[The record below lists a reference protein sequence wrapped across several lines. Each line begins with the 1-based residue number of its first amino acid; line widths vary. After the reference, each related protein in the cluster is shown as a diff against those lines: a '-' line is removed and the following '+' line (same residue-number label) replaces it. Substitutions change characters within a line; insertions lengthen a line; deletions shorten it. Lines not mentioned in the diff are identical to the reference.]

1 MRSLFALLCLP
12 LLANGQMTLVD
23 VPPGAFRDPELRKL
37 DIQAGLDGQTAQV
50 TVSHSFFNGNA
61 ARLEGQFLFPL
72 PQEAHV
78 ERISMDV
85 NGVDTPAELLDAAKA
100 RTIYEEI
107 VRRKRD
113 PGLFEWAGSSL
124 LRCRIFPLEPHA
136 EMRVRVTFRVPL
148 VQSSYALTFHQ
159 RLSPG
164 TATSLAVQV
173 RAPQGERVFSPTH
186 SLSWQGSPLDRSC
199 RLDLPAG
206 WTGPDRLEL
215 HLPRAPGQAAYA
227 LTHRMD
233 GQGYLWVHLDPAL
246 LLGQDGKKVQA
257 QPLDIAFLLDSSGSM
272 SGAKMEQARKALE
285 FCLGQ
290 LRPQDRFALVRF
302 STMAESFAPHWLP
315 AHGAELDRARSFVS
329 SLQAIGGTNYEDA
342 LAAASAF
349 APAPDRPCILLF
361 ITDGKPTVGQTDPQ
375 ALLDQAKGLAR
386 SRMFTLGV
394 GNEVNTLFLDRLA
407 DQGRGARSYV
417 LEHEDLELKLSEL
430 VQKVQYP
437 LLTELRVSQQGV
449 RVRDLEP
456 GKLPDLFYGDALTL
470 LGRYDGPGEWTVK
483 VSGKYGASWLE
494 RSFTFR
500 LAEHEAGNGFI
511 PRLWAQR
518 RIGYFLEQIRLNG
531 ENSELVDEITRL
543 ARRYCIVTP
552 YTSFLIV
559 EDEPAQARSDS
570 ERNGRERERREATP
584 EMQALRS
591 SEGSAS
597 MVASKAV
604 QDMKSAQQPA
614 APKARGETAH
624 QWVAGAAFYQKAGV
638 WQQADWPG
646 QGGSTPPVGAGKA
659 VQQLVFLSAEY
670 LAFLRAHPELA
681 PVLALGD
688 RVQFLF
694 QGQAYE
700 VVAN

>member
-1 MRSLFALLCLP
+1 MRTFFAMLCLP

-23 VPPGAFRDPELRKL
+23 VPPGAYRDPELRRL
-37 DIQAGLDGQTAQV
+37 DIQAALDGQTAQV
-50 TVSHSFFNGNA
+50 TVTHTFFNSNS
-61 ARLEGQFLFPL
+61 ARLEGRFLFPL
-72 PQEAHV
+72 PVNASV

-100 RTIYEEI
+100 RSIYEEI

-124 LRCRIFPLEPHA
+124 LRCRIFPLEPHGEA
-136 EMRVRVTFRVPL
+136 RVRVTFRAPL
-148 VQSSYALTFHQ
+148 EVSSYALTFLQ

-164 TATSLAVQV
+164 TVTSLALQI
-173 RAPQGERVFSPTH
+173 RAGQAERVFSPTH
-186 SLSWQGSPLDRSC
+186 ALSWQGGPDDRSC

-215 HLPRAPGQAAYA
+215 HLPRTLGQPAYA

-233 GQGYLWVHLDPAL
+233 GQGYVWVHLDPAL

-272 SGAKMEQARKALE
+272 SGAKMEQARKALD
-285 FCLGQ
+285 FCLRQ

-302 STMAESFAPHWLP
+302 STQAESLAPDWLQ
-315 AHGAELDRARSFVS
+315 AKGAELDRARRFVS
-329 SLQAIGGTNYEDA
+329 SLQAIGGTNYQDA
-342 LAAASAF
+342 LVAATAF
-349 APAPDRPCILLF
+349 APAADRPSILLF
-361 ITDGKPTVGQTDPQ
+361 ITDGKPTVGQTDAE
-375 ALLDQAKGLAR
+375 ALLHQARQLAGR
-386 SRMFTLGV
+386 RIFTLGV
-394 GNEVNTLFLDRLA
+394 GNEVNTLLLDRLA
-407 DQGRGARSYV
+407 EQGRGARSYV

-437 LLTELRVSQQGV
+437 LLTDLSVSQQGV
-449 RVRDLEP
+449 RVQDLEP
-456 GKLPDLFYGDALTL
+456 GALPDLFYGDALTL
-470 LGRYDGPGEWTVK
+470 LGRYDGPGAWTVK
-483 VSGKYGASWLE
+483 IKGKYGASWLE

-518 RIGYFLEQIRLNG
+518 RIGFFLGQIRLNG
-531 ENSELVDEITRL
+531 ENPELVDEITRL
-543 ARRYCIVTP
+543 ARRFCIVTP

-559 EDEPAQARSDS
+559 EDEPALARSDGG
-570 ERNGRERERREATP
+570 RNGRDQERKAAP
-584 EMQALRS
+584 AEMQALRS

-614 APKARGETAH
+614 APQARGEAAH

-646 QGGSTPPVGAGKA
+646 LGNGTQRVGAEKP
-659 VQQLVFLSAEY
+659 VQRLVFLSAEY
-670 LAFLRAHPELA
+670 LAFLRSHPELA
-681 PVLALGD
+681 TVFALGD